1 MNFRERFA
9 RATDGR
15 SPYPY
20 QVRLAGEDWPEV
32 LSVPTG
38 MGKTAAVGLA
48 WIHRRLENDP
58 FTPRR
63 LVFLLPMRVL
73 AEQTV
78 ANLRVWL
85 DRLGVLG
92 RPGDGEGRISVSL
105 LMGGE
110 PDVHRPEWAAHPEEN
125 AILVGTQDML
135 LSRALLRGYGISRY
149 QWPVHFALLHTDAL
163 WVFDEVQLMGPA
175 LATSAQLEAFRRSY
189 ALPRPSRSLWLSATI
204 RPEWLGTVDFR
215 PHLAALSVLEL
226 GAEDR
231 TRASRILSARKPL
244 RQAPFRLEKETG
256 KEKGAG
262 VKAIAELAFNEHRSG
277 SQTLVIVNRVAQAQA
292 IYRALHSRSPDGTQ
306 GPALLLL
313 HARFRPAERR
323 EIERS
328 LREDCGAQGRIVVA
342 TQAVEAG
349 LDITSTTLIS
359 ELAPWSSMI
368 QRFGR
373 NNRYGEVE
381 EGGQVIWVD
390 SDTDADP
397 ELARPYSVEELAE
410 SRSVLG
416 GLDEVG
422 IEHLPDVNVARP
434 TGAVLR
440 KKDFLQLFDTD
451 PDLSGYDIDV
461 SPYIRDRGTP
471 QAQVFW
477 RDFEGKPGREQPAP
491 DRRELCPVSLSQL
504 RDYSGGKVARRVWAW
519 DPVLEDW
526 LPRDGKRNPFL
537 PGGVYLLAAAAGGYD
552 PEGGF
557 DPKHD
562 APVQPLTPE
571 DGAPQWYGSDHASE
585 GQQGRVET
593 LHDHL
598 RAVRGEAGTLSG
610 RLELPTDHAEA
621 LISAALWHD
630 VGKAH
635 PAFQTAIRDAVQD
648 PPPEVILAK
657 SGGRA
662 IPHYRIVDEDGTTL
676 DRRHFRHELAS
687 MLAWLSHNRDHP
699 DRDLVAYLIAAHHG
713 KVRMGLRALPREKA
727 APGGRRYARGVWE
740 GDVLP
745 ELRLPSEAPEGTGE
759 AHVGRLVPPTR
770 ISLAIMELGRSAAGP
785 SWTERTRKLL
795 ADLGPFRLAW
805 LEALLRV
812 ADWRAS
818 AGIRDGGDPGT

>member
-9 RATDGR
+9 RATEGR

-20 QVRLAGEDWPEV
+20 QLRLAEEEWPEV

-48 WIHRRLENDP
+48 WIHRRLQNDP
-58 FTPRR
+58 GTPRR

-110 PDVHRPEWAAHPEEN
+110 PDVHRPEWATHPEES

-135 LSRALLRGYGISRY
+135 LSRALLRGYGMSRY
-149 QWPVHFALLHTDAL
+149 QWPIHFAFLHTDAL

-175 LATSAQLEAFRRSY
+175 LATSAQLEAFRRSW

-215 PHLAALSVLEL
+215 PHLPAVSVLEL
-226 GAEDR
+226 SDGDR
-231 TRASRILSARKPL
+231 ARAGRILGARKAL
-244 RQAPFRLEKETG
+244 RRAPIRLEKETG
-256 KEKGAG
+256 KERGGGAT
-262 VKAIAELAFNEHRSG
+262 AIAELAFEEHRPG
-277 SQTLVIVNRVAQAQA
+277 SQTLVIVNRVDRAQA
-292 IYRALHSRSPDGTQ
+292 IYRSLQSLSRAGAEAPT
-306 GPALLLL
+306 LLLL

-323 EIERS
+323 VIERK
-328 LREDCGAQGRIVVA
+328 LREIPEARGRIVVS

-349 LDITSTTLIS
+349 VDITSATLIS

-381 EGGQVIWVD
+381 GGGQVIWID
-390 SDTDADP
+390 SDTDSDP

-410 SRSVLG
+410 SRTVLET
-416 GLDEVG
+416 LDDVG
-422 IEHLPDVNVARP
+422 IEHLPEVRAARP
-434 TGAVLR
+434 AGAVLR
-440 KKDFLQLFDTD
+440 RKDFLQLFDTD
-451 PDLSGYDIDV
+451 PDLSGYDVDV

-491 DRRELCPVSLSQL
+491 HPRELCPVSLSQL
-504 RDYSGGKVARRVWAW
+504 RDYAGGKAARRVWAW

-537 PGGVYLLAAAAGGYD
+537 PGGVYLLAAAVGGYD
-552 PEGGF
+552 PESGF

-562 APVQPLTPE
+562 GAVPPLPPD

-585 GQQGRVET
+585 GQEGCVET
-593 LHDHL
+593 LYDHL
-598 RAVRGEAGTLSG
+598 RAVRGEAQVLSE
-610 RLELPTDHAEA
+610 RLELPADHGEA
-621 LISAALWHD
+621 LVSAALWHD

-635 PAFQTAIRDAVQD
+635 AAFQTAMRDAVED
-648 PPPEVILAK
+648 APSHVLLAK
-657 SGGRA
+657 SGGRS
-662 IPHYRIVDEDGTTL
+662 IPHYRTVDGDGNAL

-687 MLAWLSHNRDHP
+687 TLTWLSHNRDHP
-699 DRDLVAYLIAAHHG
+699 ERDLVAYLIAAHHG
-713 KVRMGLRALPREKA
+713 KVRMGLRALPRERA

-740 GDVLP
+740 GDILP
-745 ELRLPSEAPEGTGE
+745 ELRLPPEAPEGTDD
-759 AHVGRLVPPTR
+759 ARVGRVVPQTR
-770 ISLAIMELGRSAAGP
+770 LSLAIMELGRSAAGP
-785 SWTERTRKLL
+785 SWTERTRSLL

-812 ADWRAS
+812 ADWRGS
-818 AGIRDGGDPGT
+818 SGTREGGDPAS